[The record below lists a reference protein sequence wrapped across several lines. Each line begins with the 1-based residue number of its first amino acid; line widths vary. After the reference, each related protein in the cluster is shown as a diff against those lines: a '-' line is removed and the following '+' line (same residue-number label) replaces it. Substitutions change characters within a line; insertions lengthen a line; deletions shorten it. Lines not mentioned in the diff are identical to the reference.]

1 MIGPDDSTLADR
13 VHLRTL
19 VEHGLAPL
27 LRKQPA
33 DILRQILG
41 EQLPPEPVFAN
52 LTTAQL
58 ARCMAAA
65 ERIIAHPPAPAPAP
79 SQHPAPAPPAKEARL
94 AYNTAETARL
104 LGVNRATLWRLC
116 KRGLLRPSIACR
128 RPLFPVEEIERFLRE
143 TQA

>member
-27 LRKQPA
+27 LRKQSA

-52 LTTAQL
+52 LTTAQF

-65 ERIIAHPPAPAPAP
+65 ERMIAHPPAPEP
-79 SQHPAPAPPAKEARL
+79 SQPAQALPAKEPRL

-104 LGVNRATLWRLC
+104 LGVNRATLWRIC

-128 RPLFPVEEIERFLRE
+128 RPLFPVEEIERFLRD
-143 TQA
+143 TRG

>member
-41 EQLPPEPVFAN
+41 EPLPPEPVFAN

-65 ERIIAHPPAPAPAP
+65 ERIIAHPPAPAP
-79 SQHPAPAPPAKEARL
+79 SQPAPALPAKEARL

-116 KRGLLRPSIACR
+116 KRGLIRPSIACR
-128 RPLFPVEEIERFLRE
+128 RPLFPLEEIERFLRD
-143 TQA
+143 TRG

>member
-1 MIGPDDSTLADR
+1 MIVPDDSTLADR

-27 LRKQPA
+27 LRKSPA
-33 DILRQILG
+33 AILQQILG
-41 EQLPPEPVFAN
+41 EPLPSEPVFLN

-65 ERIIAHPPAPAPAP
+65 ERMLVAPSVPHANPLPPAE
-79 SQHPAPAPPAKEARL
+79 KERL
-94 AYNTAETARL
+94 AYDSTETARV
-104 LGVNRATLWRLC
+104 LGVNRTTLWRLC
-116 KRGLLRPSIACR
+116 KRGLIRPSIACR
-128 RPLFPVEEIERFLRE
+128 RPMFLVEEIKRFLRD

>member
-41 EQLPPEPVFAN
+41 EPLPPEPVFAN

-65 ERIIAHPPAPAPAP
+65 ERMIAHPPAP
-79 SQHPAPAPPAKEARL
+79 SPPAKEERL
-94 AYNTAETARL
+94 AYNADETAQL
-104 LGVNRATLWRLC
+104 LGVKRTTLWRLC
-116 KRGLLRPSIACR
+116 KRGLIRPSIACR
-128 RPLFPVEEIERFLRE
+128 RPLFPVEEIERFLRD
-143 TQA
+143 TRGL